1 VHFKFQIPA
10 SVISSVGTVNYH
22 HQYSQSQQQQ
32 QHQLIFVSPF
42 SKPGTSNNS
51 TTVQTLPIVLSTSS
65 TSSSNCN
72 NNNQQVDGNV
82 KIKMIQQTTN
92 VQHPR
97 LHPKKRKFDLAEL
110 EDDVQTTSSSN
121 NACNNQQQQ
130 QQQQDINTQQTQK
143 SSLEQNRPV
152 ANVQNLNGNG
162 THVDAENHNNSTDA
176 IASNSQQQQQQ
187 QQYLKVVPDFK
198 QHFTKKPFSTSSYSP
213 SCLPSVA
220 STATS
225 SHQQITTTAPV
236 DQADLVDLKEWT
248 NHNVLAKRKDIYYP
262 GIIAGS
268 TLPCS
273 VIVAFRHPENQ
284 QQIFQDIFSNGL
296 YDVISDRVP
305 SIKEVSFKSIF
316 QLNYYFLT

>member
-1 VHFKFQIPA
+1 MHFKFQIPA
-10 SVISSVGTVNYH
+10 SVISSVGSVNYH
-22 HQYSQSQQQQ
+22 HPQQQ

-65 TSSSNCN
+65 STSSINC
-72 NNNQQVDGNV
+72 NNNQQVDGNA

-110 EDDVQTTSSSN
+110 EDDVQTTSN
-121 NACNNQQQQ
+121 NACNNQPETTPQ
-130 QQQQDINTQQTQK
+130 NVKTTQL
-143 SSLEQNRPV
+143 LEQNRPV
-152 ANVQNLNGNG
+152 GNVQNLNGNG
-162 THVDAENHNNSTDA
+162 THIDAAENHNNSTSTA
-176 IASNSQQQQQQ
+176 IASNSQQQQQ
-187 QQYLKVVPDFK
+187 YLKEQ
-198 QHFTKKPFSTSSYSP
+198 QHFTKKPFS
-213 SCLPSVA
+213 CLPSVA
-220 STATS
+220 STSSSSSTS
-225 SHQQITTTAPV
+225 QHQSAPV

-273 VIVAFRHPENQ
+273 VIVAFRHPEGQ

-305 SIKEVSFKSIF
+305 SMKEVNLNFFSIF
-316 QLNYYFLT
+316 NMILIFYCLP